1 MQWKNIIAAVGFLV
15 VVSAVR
21 MGKYPLFTQPDSMRE
36 ALVKKVEAE
45 KNPARE
51 GQEYRGLSVR

>member
-1 MQWKNIIAAVGFLV
+1 MQWKNIISAVGFLV

-21 MGKYPLFTQPDSMRE
+21 MGKYPLFRQPESQRD

-51 GQEYRGLSVR
+51 GQEYRGLQVR

>member
-21 MGKYPLFTQPDSMRE
+21 MGKYPLFVQSDMRE
-36 ALVKKVEAE
+36 ALVKKVEAQ
-45 KNPARE
+45 KNPKKE
-51 GQEYRGLSVR
+51 GQDYRGLQVR